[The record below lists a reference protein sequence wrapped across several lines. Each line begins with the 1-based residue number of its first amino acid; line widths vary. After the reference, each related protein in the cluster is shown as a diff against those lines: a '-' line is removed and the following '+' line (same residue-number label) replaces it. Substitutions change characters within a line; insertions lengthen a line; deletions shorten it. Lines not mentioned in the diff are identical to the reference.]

1 MWIRRVPPG
10 TPPVPATLR
19 NISRAGRL
27 RWLTGRRSTEENWD
41 AFEALTGKPL
51 AILAQTRQS
60 WREARFW
67 LYDLGSELSA
77 AAKDGTLPPVL
88 TLDRV
93 WITATGRAKSPRF
106 SRRPALP
113 AWRKP
118 PRRTNPA
125 ASFLAKSPPRY
136 SPAVVNHVA
145 PAGSEILPAP
155 AAARA
160 AMAEPTA
167 QTARRGRRRPHAGAI
182 IPTVGRD
189 NALAAGRHF
198 VAGCLAGPILH
209 MFDDLVPRRW
219 QHRSRANPGVM
230 ELSALLREH
239 ATANSRW
246 MKNQPHPTDRQ
257 FAIYIAAHYRNLVTN
272 EAAWTSPLNMTLV
285 KGDARK
291 FAEQSVAQFPAPTK
305 AEVSEADAA
314 LKKTASQPPVI
325 DFLNNPR
332 FLFFAGVGTI
342 VIYVR
347 LPALIAALAFRGG
360 LVLLI
365 ARVTFVK
372 KNGDRACAAP
382 VLADAGGVGS
392 GAGGYCCG
400 RNPKCALRHGPGGHH
415 LFPNRGRPDP
425 ALPRLAQPRPA
436 RSPRRNLACP
446 TVSTCHDK
454 SR

>member
-1 MWIRRVPPG
+1 M
-10 TPPVPATLR
+10 LR
-19 NISRAGRL
+19 
-27 RWLTGRRSTEENWD
+27 
-41 AFEALTGKPL
+41 
-51 AILAQTRQS
+51 Q
-60 WREARFW
+60 
-67 LYDLGSELSA
+67 
-77 AAKDGTLPPVL
+77 
-88 TLDRV
+88 
-93 WITATGRAKSPRF
+93 
-106 SRRPALP
+106 
-113 AWRKP
+113 
-118 PRRTNPA
+118 
-125 ASFLAKSPPRY
+125 
-136 SPAVVNHVA
+136 H
-145 PAGSEILPAP
+145 GSEIPLPLPLHARQWLNQLP
-155 AAARA
+155 KLPDADAAVRTLEPLLQQLAGITRWRRA
-160 AMAEPTA
+160 A
-167 QTARRGRRRPHAGAI
+167 I
-182 IPTVGRD
+182 
-189 NALAAGRHF
+189 

-209 MFDDLVPRRW
+209 MFLMILGTVML
-219 QHRSRANPGVM
+219 QHWSRANPGVM

-342 VIYVR
+342 VIYVC

-372 KNGDRACAAP
+372 KNGDRASRLRLFWRTLVAWAPALAATVAGVILNAHYGTGP
-382 VLADAGGVGS
+382 AVIICSLIVGGLTLLSLA
-392 GAGGYCCG
+392 
-400 RNPKCALRHGPGGHH
+400 L
-415 LFPNRGRPDP
+415 PNRGLQD
-425 ALPRLAQPRPA
+425 RLAGTWPVPR
-436 RSPRRNLACP
+436 
-446 TVSTCHDK
+446 
-454 SR
+454 